1 MGCNT
6 LGYVIHLHNAGWS
19 THKVI
24 KRGLT
29 LKDSSKIIYGM
40 YFIRV
45 SLSLRLPLT
54 DVNVSVCPS

>member
-24 KRGLT
+24 KRELT
-29 LKDSSKIIYGM
+29 LKDSSKIICGM